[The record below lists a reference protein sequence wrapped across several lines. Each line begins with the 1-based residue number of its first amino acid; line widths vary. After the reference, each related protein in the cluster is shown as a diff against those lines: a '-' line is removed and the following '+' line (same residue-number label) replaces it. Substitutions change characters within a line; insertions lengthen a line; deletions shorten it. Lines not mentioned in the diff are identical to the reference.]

1 LYNDYKGNE
10 LMKASQ
16 MIAISATAAL
26 GIPVAVIGHSS
37 APIMIVGVVFFTF
50 VVMMMVM
57 IPLLFVQL
65 IKEINYGNGC

>member
-1 LYNDYKGNE
+1 MNK
-10 LMKASQ
+10 SQ
-16 MIAISATAAL
+16 LIACSATAAL
-26 GIPVAVIGHSS
+26 GIPVAVICHSS

-65 IKEINYGNGC
+65 IKEMN